1 MNTKNKIMKT
11 AKICGIVCKIL
22 YCLAIAVCVTFIALA
37 IALSC
42 TNAIKSF
49 TVGET
54 AILFATLALYAF
66 MLIGL
71 LWNVEQIFGNI
82 LKEQTPFCE
91 RVCHYLKK
99 AAIFLILISTVPAL
113 IGTILLHSIVPATE
127 LNFSIEFGGIIA
139 GIVLLIICQFFEYG
153 HDLEDKNR

>member
-1 MNTKNKIMKT
+1 MNTKNKIIKT
-11 AKICGIVCKIL
+11 AKICGTVSKVF
-22 YCLAIAVCVTFIALA
+22 YCLACVACITFIALA

-49 TVGET
+49 TAGET
-54 AILFATLALYAF
+54 AILFGTLALYAF
-66 MLIGL
+66 MVVGL
-71 LWNVEQIFGNI
+71 LWNIEQIFI
-82 LKEQTPFCE
+82 SIVKEQKPFCE

-113 IGTILLHSIVPATE
+113 IGTILLHSIIPATE

-153 HDLEDKNR
+153 HELEDKNR